1 MHIEIHVSCTN
12 YVRTLKQDKVCFGQ
26 GFKIFYFKEKK
37 TEKGNIY
44 VQGAGVLE
52 IAGRKHPRCLMVKLM
67 VVKWNLTF
75 PPYLFF
81 LLQKKDNSSS
91 ERHYA
96 VFTRSFELCLLYELH
111 QHEKTCKIYVVCRF
125 SFKLLLCLFFFRI
138 HVYFVLG
145 KKNKQKI
152 THLDYMLYKMCA
164 TFFSLE

>member
-1 MHIEIHVSCTN
+1 MQIHVYTIKGSVLNEKDCIQFLQIQCI
-12 YVRTLKQDKVCFGQ
+12 LKYMYHVLTMLELKSKIKCVLAQDS
-26 GFKIFYFKEKK
+26 IFFILKKKK
-37 TEKGNIY
+37 TEKGNVY

-67 VVKWNLTF
+67 VVKWTLTF

-111 QHEKTCKIYVVCRF
+111 QHEKICKIYVVCRF
-125 SFKLLLCLFFFRI
+125 SFKLLLC
-138 HVYFVLG
+138 
-145 KKNKQKI
+145 
-152 THLDYMLYKMCA
+152 
-164 TFFSLE
+164 

>member
-1 MHIEIHVSCTN
+1 MYIEIHVSCTN
-12 YVRTLKQDKVCFGQ
+12 YVRTQKQDKVCFGP

-37 TEKGNIY
+37 TEKGNVY

-125 SFKLLLCLFFFRI
+125 SFKLLLC
-138 HVYFVLG
+138 
-145 KKNKQKI
+145 
-152 THLDYMLYKMCA
+152 
-164 TFFSLE
+164 